1 MSPLKK
7 ELQARAGDLTDV
19 TIAKSKF
26 GGATAFFRGK
36 KEFAHFHAG
45 NEIDIRLTKA
55 NVKKLKPD
63 FRVQIDFPYRDW
75 VVAHFETHEDLDYVM
90 KLVELAYRAN
100 KG

>member
-1 MSPLKK
+1 MSSLRK

-19 TIAKSKF
+19 TIKKSRF

-45 NEIDIRLTKA
+45 NEIDIRLTKP

-63 FRVQIDFPYRDW
+63 YRLQIDFPYRDW
-75 VVAHFETHEDLDYVM
+75 VVAHFETEADLDFVM
-90 KLVELAYRAN
+90 KLLEIAYKANRA
-100 KG
+100 